1 MRTVAT
7 LIFRGS
13 LDPEQFVDFAER
25 RARRLDLHA
34 RLDDA
39 SPRAVTMT
47 VAGEADLIDAFEMA
61 CSLGPAGCLVR
72 DFARVPSRWAERSK

>member
-13 LDPEQFVDFAER
+13 LDPARFVDFAEH

-39 SPRAVTMT
+39 SARAVTMT
-47 VAGEADLIDAFEMA
+47 VAGDADLIDAFEMA

-72 DFARVPSRWAERSK
+72 DFARVPGRWAERGE

>member
-7 LIFRGS
+7 LIFKGS
-13 LDPEQFVDFAER
+13 LDPARFIDFAEH
-25 RARRLDLHA
+25 RARRLDLQA

-47 VAGEADLIDAFEMA
+47 VAGEADLIDAFEIA
-61 CSLGPAGCLVR
+61 CSLGPAGCLIR
-72 DFARVPSRWAERSK
+72 DIARLPSRWAERFK

>member
-7 LIFRGS
+7 LTFRGT
-13 LDPEQFVDFAER
+13 LDPARFIDFAEH
-25 RARRLDLHA
+25 RASRLDLHA

-39 SPRAVTMT
+39 SPQAVTMT
-47 VAGEADLIDAFEMA
+47 VAGEADLIDAFEIA

-72 DFARVPSRWAERSK
+72 DFARLPSRGAERGK